1 MVALLSIPKGL
12 LTTKFIRMK
21 LPKNFY
27 KMSLKDQ
34 EEVLVKKIEELY
46 AQEDQV
52 RKMLATIRGGYKI
65 IEPREI
71 DRPDEFTLKS

>member
-1 MVALLSIPKGL
+1 
-12 LTTKFIRMK
+12 MK

-27 KMSLKDQ
+27 KMSLSEQ
-34 EEVLVKKIEELY
+34 ESVIIKKIQDLHIEE
-46 AQEDQV
+46 DII

-71 DRPDEFTLKS
+71 DRPDELILKT

>member
-1 MVALLSIPKGL
+1 
-12 LTTKFIRMK
+12 MK

-27 KMSLKDQ
+27 KMSLQ
-34 EEVLVKKIEELY
+34 EQEAILIKKIQDLHNEE
-46 AQEDQV
+46 DDV

-71 DRPDEFTLKS
+71 DRPDELILKS

>member
-1 MVALLSIPKGL
+1 
-12 LTTKFIRMK
+12 MK

-27 KMSLKDQ
+27 KMSLKEQ
-34 EEVLVKKIEELY
+34 EEILIKRMSDLY
-46 AQEDQV
+46 AEEDII

-71 DRPDEFTLKS
+71 DRPDELILKT

>member
-1 MVALLSIPKGL
+1 
-12 LTTKFIRMK
+12 MK

-27 KMSLKDQ
+27 KMSLKEQ
-34 EEVLVKKIEELY
+34 EEILIKRMANLYVEE
-46 AQEDQV
+46 DII

-71 DRPDEFTLKS
+71 DRPDELILKT

>member
-1 MVALLSIPKGL
+1 
-12 LTTKFIRMK
+12 MK

-27 KMSLKDQ
+27 KMSLKEQ
-34 EEVLVKKIEELY
+34 EEILIKRMSNLY
-46 AQEDQV
+46 AEEDII

-71 DRPDEFTLKS
+71 DRPDELVLKS

>member
-1 MVALLSIPKGL
+1 
-12 LTTKFIRMK
+12 MK

-27 KMSLKDQ
+27 KMSLKEQ
-34 EEVLVKKIEELY
+34 EEILIKRMSNLY
-46 AQEDQV
+46 AEEDII

-71 DRPDEFTLKS
+71 DRPDELILKT

>member
-1 MVALLSIPKGL
+1 
-12 LTTKFIRMK
+12 MK

-27 KMSLKDQ
+27 KMSLQ
-34 EEVLVKKIEELY
+34 EQESVLIKKIRDLHNEED
-46 AQEDQV
+46 EV

-71 DRPDEFTLKS
+71 DRPDELILKT

>member
-1 MVALLSIPKGL
+1 
-12 LTTKFIRMK
+12 MK

-27 KMSLKDQ
+27 KMSLKEQ
-34 EEVLVKKIEELY
+34 EEILIKRMSNLYEE
-46 AQEDQV
+46 EDII

-71 DRPDEFTLKS
+71 DRPDELVLKS

>member
-1 MVALLSIPKGL
+1 
-12 LTTKFIRMK
+12 MK

-27 KMSLKDQ
+27 KMSLKEQ
-34 EEVLVKKIEELY
+34 EEILIKKMANIYAEE
-46 AQEDQV
+46 DII

-71 DRPDEFTLKS
+71 DRPDELILKS

>member
-1 MVALLSIPKGL
+1 
-12 LTTKFIRMK
+12 MK

-27 KMSLKDQ
+27 KMSLKEQ
-34 EEVLVKKIEELY
+34 EEILIKRMANLY
-46 AQEDQV
+46 AEEDII

-71 DRPDEFTLKS
+71 DRPDELILKT

>member
-1 MVALLSIPKGL
+1 
-12 LTTKFIRMK
+12 MK

-27 KMSLKDQ
+27 KMSLKEK
-34 EEVLVKKIEELY
+34 EEILIKRMANLY
-46 AQEDQV
+46 AEEDII

-71 DRPDEFTLKS
+71 DRPDELILKS

>member
-1 MVALLSIPKGL
+1 
-12 LTTKFIRMK
+12 MK

-27 KMSLKDQ
+27 KMSLKEQDEILTKKMRELHA
-34 EEVLVKKIEELY
+34 EEDIL
-46 AQEDQV
+46 

-71 DRPDEFTLKS
+71 DRPDELILKT

>member
-1 MVALLSIPKGL
+1 
-12 LTTKFIRMK
+12 MK

-27 KMSLKDQ
+27 KMSLKEQ
-34 EEVLVKKIEELY
+34 EEILIKKIAELY
-46 AQEDQV
+46 VEEDIV

-71 DRPDEFTLKS
+71 DRPDELILKT

>member
-1 MVALLSIPKGL
+1 
-12 LTTKFIRMK
+12 MK

-27 KMSLKDQ
+27 KMTLKEQ
-34 EEVLVKKIEELY
+34 EEILIKRMSNLY
-46 AQEDQV
+46 AEEDII

-71 DRPDEFTLKS
+71 DRPDELILKS

>member
-1 MVALLSIPKGL
+1 
-12 LTTKFIRMK
+12 MK

-27 KMSLKDQ
+27 KMSLKEQ
-34 EEVLVKKIEELY
+34 EEILIKRMTILYDEE
-46 AQEDQV
+46 DII

-71 DRPDEFTLKS
+71 DRPDELVLKS